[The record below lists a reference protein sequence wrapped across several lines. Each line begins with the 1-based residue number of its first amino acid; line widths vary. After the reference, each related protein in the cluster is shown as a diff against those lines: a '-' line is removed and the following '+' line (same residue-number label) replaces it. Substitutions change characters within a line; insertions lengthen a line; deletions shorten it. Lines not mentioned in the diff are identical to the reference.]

1 MRIMNP
7 AIKDAV
13 SPAWRNSFPE
23 AVRLDGRMPPKAGF
37 TLIELLVVIA
47 IIAILAGMLLP
58 ALSSAK
64 GRAMRTSC
72 TNNLRQIGLGLMLY
86 AGEVNESLPPTLFNP
101 EKLPGSGPWE
111 GYILFNGTDNQ
122 PADLTKPQN
131 LGHLYAGKQISS
143 GKSFYDPGLR
153 HPDSIPIKL
162 DMKYYESRT
171 VSWPM
176 VYSGR
181 VRGNYMY
188 YPQSDRPHKSP
199 SPAAELEWRRVAEK
213 TTELVATR
221 TMVTD
226 LIYTMATRPHTT
238 AKNPSGINALW
249 GDGHASFSNTKAA
262 FDPKLWDSGE
272 HQVNAQNPGDNPTK
286 FRTIVGLLRP

>member
-1 MRIMNP
+1 MNP
-7 AIKDAV
+7 VVKSAV
-13 SPAWRNSFPE
+13 SPAWVNLFYKANRSD
-23 AVRLDGRMPPKAGF
+23 RRRPKEDGF

-72 TNNLRQIGLGLMLY
+72 TNNLRQIGIGLMVY
-86 AGEVNESLPPTLFNP
+86 ASDVNETLPPTLFNP
-101 EKLPGSGPWE
+101 EKRAGSGPWE
-111 GYILFNGTDNQ
+111 GYILFNGNDNQ

-131 LGHLYAGKQISS
+131 LGHLYTGQQITSP
-143 GKSFYDPGLR
+143 KSFYDPGLR
-153 HPDSIPIKL
+153 HPDTIPIKFE
-162 DMKYYESRT
+162 MKHYESAK
-171 VSWPM
+171 VAWPM
-176 VYSGR
+176 VNGGR

-188 YPQSDRPHKSP
+188 YPQSNQPHRSP
-199 SPAAELEWRRVAEK
+199 QPPAEIEWRRVAEK
-213 TTELVATR
+213 TTELVAQR

-226 LIYTMATRPHTT
+226 LIYTVATRPHTT

-249 GDGHASFSNTKAA
+249 GDGHASFSTTKAA

-272 HQVNAQNPGDNPTK
+272 HHTSQQNPGDNPTK